1 MTDFE
6 PKLSKIDVLMNEKK
20 IIQKQKYM
28 SDLEEEK
35 IDKID
40 ELISKECS
48 NFEFEKLTKVL
59 GELETESGGT
69 HSTNV
74 WKEFRK
80 AYPKKIRPVPTGV
93 KNIIGKVITNP
104 KEKKDIT
111 LQHFRHRMRKRP
123 IHKDFSEVTKIQEKT
138 FLMRI

>member
-1 MTDFE
+1 M
-6 PKLSKIDVLMNEKK
+6 
-20 IIQKQKYM
+20 
-28 SDLEEEK
+28 
-35 IDKID
+35 DKID
-40 ELISKECS
+40 ELISKECLD
-48 NFEFEKLTKVL
+48 FEFDKLKKVL

-80 AYPKKIRPVPTGV
+80 AYSKKIRPVPTGV

-111 LQHFRHRMRKRP
+111 FQHFGHRMRKIP
-123 IHKDFSEVTKIQEKT
+123 IHRDFIEVTRIQEKT
-138 FLMRI
+138 FLG